1 MLTFLNALQLVLYI
15 ALLSLAGQGVL
26 ALLAGPRRHAN
37 AFYRALATVPRP
49 FTAIVRRLT
58 PARLPDRH
66 VPALSFVLLLLL
78 YAVVTFE
85 KIALCV
91 RIGLD
96 ACR

>member
-1 MLTFLNALQLVLYI
+1 MLTLLNALQLVLYI

-37 AFYRALATVPRP
+37 VFYRVLGTVPRP
-49 FTAIVRRLT
+49 FTAAVRRLT
-58 PARLPDRH
+58 PSRLADRH
-66 VPALSFVLLLLL
+66 VPGLTFALLLLA
-78 YAVVTFE
+78 YIAVTFE
-85 KIALCV
+85 KIAMCL

>member
-1 MLTFLNALQLVLYI
+1 MLTLLNALQLVLYI

-37 AFYRALATVPRP
+37 LFYRVLAAVPRP
-49 FTAIVRRLT
+49 FTAAVRRLT
-58 PARLPDRH
+58 PSRLADRH
-66 VPALSFVLLLLL
+66 VPGLTFALLTLAYV
-78 YAVVTFE
+78 AVTLE
-85 KIALCV
+85 KISLCL

>member
-1 MLTFLNALQLVLYI
+1 MLSVLNILQLVLYI
-15 ALLSLAGQGVL
+15 ALLSLAGQGLL

-37 AFYRALATVPRP
+37 VFYRVLGTVPRP
-49 FTAIVRRLT
+49 FTAVVRRLT

-66 VPALSFVLLLLL
+66 VPWLTFALLLPA
-78 YAVVTFE
+78 YVAVTFE
-85 KIALCV
+85 KIALCL